1 MEALRTLGFTLDE
14 EQIVE
19 VGDSEIY
26 TSSKGS
32 GSLEGRW
39 KGHSIEIVAAG

>member
-1 MEALRTLGFTLDE
+1 MEALGTLGFTLDE
-14 EQIVE
+14 EQVIE

-39 KGHSIEIVAAG
+39 KGHSIEIIAAG